1 MKVDYERFRKLLLD
15 LVDGKGQDRQ
25 YFEYYLAHIFQYPEL
40 QTPIALVFQGKGGKG
55 KSKFW
60 KFISKL
66 TDTEKRRG
74 KSRERRRERHSCTN
88 SKDCA
93 VFNFLHMNI
102 YSSNLVRN
110 IKCEFA

>member
-40 QTPIALVFQGKGGKG
+40 QTPIALVFQGEGG
-55 KSKFW
+55 
-60 KFISKL
+60 ISKL